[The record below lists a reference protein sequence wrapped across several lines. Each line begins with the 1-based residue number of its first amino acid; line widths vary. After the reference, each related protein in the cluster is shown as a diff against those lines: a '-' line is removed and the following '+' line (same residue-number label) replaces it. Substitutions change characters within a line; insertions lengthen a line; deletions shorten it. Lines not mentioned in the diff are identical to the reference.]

1 MQILVAPGV
10 NVDIYQTKE
19 SEVMPD
25 ETITENTMQ
34 NVDETY
40 EEYTEEQA
48 TKFDTEETEGSVH
61 LEEEHKGNSEP
72 WIIVFL
78 VVVVMIF
85 VSIITAIVFLLKK
98 R

>member
-48 TKFDTEETEGSVH
+48 TEFDTEETEGSVQ
-61 LEEEHKGNSEP
+61 LEEVHKGNSEP
-72 WIIVFL
+72 WIIVLL
-78 VVVVMIF
+78 VVAVMII